1 MASNSSHNPKKL
13 PVPYKPAER
22 QSDLVHQ
29 ANEWSSGTRGGGFV
43 PPDFGW
49 GTNPKQ
55 HQEERGSGEAEKPIS
70 K

>member
-1 MASNSSHNPKKL
+1 MASNSSHNPKNM

-22 QSDLVHQ
+22 QADIVHQ
-29 ANEWSSGTRGGGFV
+29 SVEWSSGTRGGGFV

-55 HQEERGSGEAEKPIS
+55 HQEERGSGEAETPIS